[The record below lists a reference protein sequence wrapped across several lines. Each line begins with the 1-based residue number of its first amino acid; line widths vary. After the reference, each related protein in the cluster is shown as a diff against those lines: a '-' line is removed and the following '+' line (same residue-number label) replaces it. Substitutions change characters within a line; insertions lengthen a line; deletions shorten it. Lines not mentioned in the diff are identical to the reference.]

1 VLGDTHRL
9 LVLTTNNLCLFLMPE
24 TSSNWHLPR
33 RNFYATVHRG
43 ISIAAA
49 ENVLHKNIQIPAS
62 SAFWLTRRVGCRKFW
77 PREYSAINWRVG
89 NEEEAATDA
98 GWKEA

>member
-62 SAFWLTRRVGCRKFW
+62 SAFWLTHRSCGLQ
-77 PREYSAINWRVG
+77 EIL
-89 NEEEAATDA
+89 ATGIFCDQLES
-98 GWKEA
+98 WE